1 MLIKNL
7 EKKTKIVLWVGA
19 ASIVASVLV
28 AVASM
33 LLAYR
38 QIDRE
43 RDDIY
48 VLNAG
53 VPLRFDRTSE
63 EVNREVEYKSHINLF
78 HTMFFTLP
86 PDDEFMKTNLN
97 RAMYLID
104 KTGLMEYKNLQ
115 ERGYYNQ
122 ILASSSVLSIMTD
135 SIVLDEKNRSFKY
148 YGTQRIDR
156 RSRVT
161 RRTIESSGKYYDV
174 PRTENNPHGVLI
186 ADWRTLSNKNI
197 DLD

>member
-38 QIDRE
+38 QSDRE

-161 RRTIESSGKYYDV
+161 RRTIESSGKYYDCLLYTS
-174 PRTENNPHGVLI
+174 P
-186 ADWRTLSNKNI
+186 S
-197 DLD
+197 